1 MIVIIHRK
9 FKKQYK
15 KLNQNEQQRTKE
27 RLAIFQNNK
36 FDMILNNYPLKG
48 DYKNYNSINI
58 TGDLRAIY
66 RTDENDSYIF
76 VKLGTYSQL
85 YF

>member
-15 KLNQNEQQRTKE
+15 KLNQNEQQKTKE

-36 FDMILNNYPLKG
+36 FDMILNNHPLKG